1 MSNEATT
8 TTRNHIDDRYN
19 TQLGVRKVIA
29 AQYVSI

>member
-8 TTRNHIDDRYN
+8 RNHLDDRYN

-29 AQYVSI
+29 AQYVS